1 MVDIKDVPRDK
12 VLEALQHAVDPDS
25 MQRYLEPHFGQHVEM
40 TAVKV
45 ERFQYKPGRSARISY
60 VIKLRDRNTGERYK
74 HILCGRMESATAIVA
89 LHVKMRQRQWT
100 TPRFGPA
107 LLWLPDLSMLLWG
120 FPNDPKLEGI
130 ERIGDPQQFL
140 QLLQTLPAAQRLAP
154 VSCEGTVVKYVPGK
168 RLVMKHVLRD
178 AAGDE
183 SVLYSKTFGHDR
195 GAAIYQIMH
204 HLFECSRNEP
214 EALTTPEPLG
224 WLAEVRTLVQCE
236 LPGWSAVETLQ
247 ESGWQRFMAQ
257 VGRGLAHIHAS
268 GAEGLE
274 SWAHQQEY
282 DNLCSASQLL
292 LDHDPQIG
300 AALADLQQL
309 AASKQAQL
317 PQLPAVPIHTAFR
330 FTQLLADANR
340 LALVDFD
347 GFRQGD
353 AACDVGS
360 FLAHL
365 HYLAVKK
372 EISSEQS
379 QEAATVFLDAYHA
392 TAPQRI
398 DAAALAWYTA
408 VILVAKHA
416 QKMVKR
422 LKEDGDQKMQTLL
435 DDALQMLQQ
444 GHTSL

>member
-12 VLEALQHAVDPDS
+12 ALEALQMAVDPDT
-25 MQRYLEPHFGQHVEM
+25 MRRYLEPHFGPQVQVKQ
-40 TAVKV
+40 VKV

-60 VIKLRDRNTGERYK
+60 AIKLRDLNTGTRHK
-74 HILCGRMESATAIVA
+74 HILCGRMESPAAIQA
-89 LHVKMRQRQWT
+89 LHIKMRQRTWV
-100 TPRFGPA
+100 TPRYGPA

-130 ERIGDPQQFL
+130 ERIGDPKEFL
-140 QLLQTLPAAQRLAP
+140 ALLQTLPAAQRFAAT
-154 VSCEGTVVKYVPGK
+154 SSEGSVIKYVPGK
-168 RLVMKHVLRD
+168 RLVMKRIVRD
-178 AAGDE
+178 DAGNQA
-183 SVLYSKTFGHDR
+183 VLYSKTFGHER
-195 GAAIYQIMH
+195 GEAIYQVMR
-204 HLFECSRNEP
+204 HLFECSTNEP

-224 WLAEVRTLVQCE
+224 WLADVRTLVQCE

-247 ESGWQRFMAQ
+247 EGGWQRFMAE
-257 VGRGLAHIHAS
+257 VGTGLAHIHQS
-268 GAEGLE
+268 GATGLE
-274 SWAHQQEY
+274 DWTSRQEY
-282 DNLCSASQLL
+282 DNLINASQLL
-292 LDHDPQIG
+292 VDHDPQLG
-300 AALADLQQL
+300 DSVRDLQQL
-309 AASKQAQL
+309 AASRRSQL
-317 PQLPAVPIHTAFR
+317 PEPQAVPIHTAFR

-372 EISSEQS
+372 EISAEQS
-379 QEAATVFLDAYHA
+379 QEAATVFLEAYRS
-392 TAPQRI
+392 TAPSPI
-398 DAAALAWYTA
+398 DEAAVAWYTA

-422 LKEDGDQKMQTLL
+422 LKEDGDQKIRTLL
-435 DDALQMLQQ
+435 HYCLQMLQQ
-444 GHTSL
+444 GRSSY